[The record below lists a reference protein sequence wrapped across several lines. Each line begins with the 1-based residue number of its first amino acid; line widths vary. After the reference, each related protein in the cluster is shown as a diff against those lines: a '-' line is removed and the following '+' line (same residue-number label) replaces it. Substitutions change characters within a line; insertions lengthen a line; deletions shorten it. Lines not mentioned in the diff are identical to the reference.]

1 MTAATWVTL
10 VTSIVGLIGALVG
23 VGLTIRQNA
32 RINRANLF
40 SSYRLKWMDLFRDEL
55 GQVLTLGERIYDPK
69 LQGGSD
75 PRLTTDLHASSK
87 RLIILLG
94 REPGLRGDFAK
105 LVRRFVSSPTAPLSD
120 LLETEAQKVF
130 RDAWRRGR
138 ADAGEPSEHPVAL
151 AKGLQDDVGV
161 FGTMGGVQENASLGD
176 TPVAEA
182 SAPTNELPSHS
193 REPPAG

>member
-10 VTSIVGLIGALVG
+10 ITSVAGLIGALIG

-55 GQVLTLGERIYDPK
+55 GQVLTLGERVYDPS

-75 PRLTTDLHASSK
+75 PRVITDLHASSK

-94 REPGLRGDFAK
+94 REPGLRGDFAE

-138 ADAGEPSEHPVAL
+138 ADAGDPNEHPVVP
-151 AKGLQDDVGV
+151 AKGLEDDSGV
-161 FGTMGGVQENASLGD
+161 YGGTARFQGNAFPGG
-176 TPVAEA
+176 TPDAER
-182 SAPTNELPSHS
+182 S
-193 REPPAG
+193 RPDE

>member
-1 MTAATWVTL
+1 L
-10 VTSIVGLIGALVG
+10 ISSIVGLIGALVG

-55 GQVLTLGERIYDPK
+55 GQVLTLGERVYDPK

-75 PRLTTDLHASSK
+75 PRLMTDLHASSK

-105 LVRRFVSSPTAPLSD
+105 LVRRFVSSPTAALSD
-120 LLETEAQKVF
+120 LLESEAQKVF

-138 ADAGEPSEHPVAL
+138 ADSGEPSEHPIAWAEAL
-151 AKGLQDDVGV
+151 EDDVGA
-161 FGTMGGVQENASLGD
+161 FGTTAGFQGNAAPGS
-176 TPVAEA
+176 TPV
-182 SAPTNELPSHS
+182 TKGS
-193 REPPAG
+193 RPDE